1 MLHRFFRI
9 SGSAYIFAAS
19 ISTWAVGFY
28 RLPCEE
34 EDLTKKKAEAGLSEC
49 IEANYSENLEL
60 IQNKCKEA
68 IEAEIQSAS
77 KFKNCQIESNPLS
90 KK

>member
-9 SGSAYIFAAS
+9 SGSACILAAS

-28 RLPCEE
+28 RMPCEE
-34 EDLTKKKAEAGLSEC
+34 EELTKKKAEESLSQC
-49 IEANYSENLEL
+49 IEFNYSENLEV
-60 IQNKCKEA
+60 IQKKCKEA
-68 IEAEIQSAS
+68 IETEIQSAS
-77 KFKNCQIESNPLS
+77 KFRNCQIESNPLS